1 MQIQRR
7 FGARATGRLTNLL
20 KLRLDYWN
28 IFVAND
34 LFHYNQIQLGHADL
48 LIDDDC
54 PRIALHSDSDARGAY
69 LPIER
74 TPSPSGILRAYAL
87 GRAERL
93 LGGRR
98 GSWRRLCLAL
108 IGLSLSLALGTVGE
122 RLLTRF
128 AVLVL

>member
-1 MQIQRR
+1 M
-7 FGARATGRLTNLL
+7 
-20 KLRLDYWN
+20 
-28 IFVAND
+28 
-34 LFHYNQIQLGHADL
+34 FHYNQIQLGHVDL

-74 TPSPSGILRAYAL
+74 TPSPSGILRACAL

-98 GSWRRLCLAL
+98 GSWRRLGLASLSVSFGLAL
-108 IGLSLSLALGTVGE
+108 SAVREGLLAHLAALVIRALGE
-122 RLLTRF
+122 
-128 AVLVL
+128 